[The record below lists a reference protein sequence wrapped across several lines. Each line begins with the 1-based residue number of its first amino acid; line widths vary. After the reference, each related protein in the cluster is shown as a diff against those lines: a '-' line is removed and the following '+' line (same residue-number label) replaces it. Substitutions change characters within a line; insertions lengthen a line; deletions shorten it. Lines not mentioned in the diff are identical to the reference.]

1 MEAEIETGFAKNN
14 SSHCRN
20 LVRVKRVI
28 DLVRVMLEQ
37 TPSSGYVKL
46 SPFHTLI
53 LCFKFNLS
61 KS

>member
-1 MEAEIETGFAKNN
+1 MDAEIETGFAKNN

-46 SPFHTLI
+46 AI
-53 LCFKFNLS
+53 ALS
-61 KS
+61 YLNSLF